1 MGDANFK
8 KKTLS
13 MKPQYSLCYFHKL
26 GIGILL
32 VLTILFLF
40 HPQAYK
46 RECQDV
52 QSVYFSFLQA
62 GDYVLDYTLT
72 AAPAK
77 EASVLVMSETAVDSD
92 NNAGVVFARK
102 TLERD
107 DVYGSLD
114 IHLEQNVYGVKV
126 QIRQNS
132 GEGVAFSGLKIQSV
146 QLLCTDHYL
155 MSLLCFFSALG
166 IAFLGLYV
174 PADKYKLTFLAVC
187 FGLLASLPMA
197 NDFLIETVPDTGF
210 HLARL
215 ESVYQGLRACEFPVR
230 IGSVQM
236 NGYGSLSAVMYPQ
249 LFLYPAAL
257 LRFFRVSLMMCYK
270 LLVLGLNVG
279 CALLAYYA
287 VKNICKSEKT
297 GIIASFLYTFSAYRL
312 INVYQRGALGESL
325 AMTFLPLIM
334 WGIYEVLW
342 GDHRKWYLLALG
354 VSAVLQSHVLSVEM
368 CMFFLVA
375 AVLGRCLQKERRQLG
390 MRIFAGIKAAVLT
403 IFLNMSFLI
412 PFLFFCGEDLQ
423 CFHMPN
429 ELSESL
435 LYFNQMFFSFPHA
448 DGTNKGLGT
457 LSGEMPL
464 TVGGVLLL
472 GMILF
477 VVMVSKSA
485 VSKAAVSGASESVAL
500 ESETAESGGAESKSE
515 ESGWHEERVGIHCL
529 ACGLTALLLT
539 SWIFPWGTLSR
550 IPVFNTIACSLQF
563 AWRFLGLASLFLC
576 VVTAVGLKLF
586 EGKEQGRKWIYG
598 CTALLVFLSVS
609 YFFEM
614 SARESRQNSDK
625 MAING
630 SDITDSLYMYYDG
643 ESFKAH
649 HLNPAYQT
657 PEMRSTGQQAVYS
670 GLLRQG
676 SRLWVEVTP
685 GTASN
690 DVLIFPVYYYPGYKV
705 SVNGEVVECYNYDTQ
720 LACDMPSEHA
730 EVEVRFTGP
739 AAFPA
744 GDIISLCTL
753 ITCVIYIY
761 LSRRK
766 K

>member
-1 MGDANFK
+1 MKKMFHKRARERKNMSDMIFK
-8 KKTLS
+8 KKTLVI
-13 MKPQYSLCYFHKL
+13 KPRYSLCYFHKL
-26 GIGILL
+26 GICIFL
-32 VLTILFLF
+32 VLTFMFLF

-72 AAPAK
+72 AYPAAG
-77 EASVLVMSETAVDSD
+77 ASVLVMSETAVDSD

-102 TLERD
+102 PLERD
-107 DVYGSLD
+107 DVYGSLNL
-114 IHLEQNVYGVKV
+114 HLEQDVNDVNVR
-126 QIRQNS
+126 IRQNS
-132 GEGVAFSGLKIQSV
+132 GEGVVFSEFKIQSV
-146 QLLCTDHYL
+146 QLLCTDHYM

-174 PADKYKLTFLAVC
+174 PADRYKLPFLAVG

-215 ESVYQGLRACEFPVR
+215 ESVYQGLCAGEFPVR

-236 NGYGSLSAVMYPQ
+236 SGYGSLSAVMYPQ
-249 LFLYPAAL
+249 LFLYPVAL

-270 LLVLGLNVG
+270 LLVLGLNMG

-297 GIIASFLYTFSAYRL
+297 GIIASLLYTFSTYRL

-375 AVLGRCLQKERRQLG
+375 AVLGRCMQKDRRQLG

-403 IFLNMSFLI
+403 IILNLSFLI

-429 ELSESL
+429 ELSQSL

-448 DGTNKGLGT
+448 DGSNKGLGT

-477 VVMVSKSA
+477 VAMISKSA
-485 VSKAAVSGASESVAL
+485 ASKAVVSGAL
-500 ESETAESGGAESKSE
+500 ESESAASGR
-515 ESGWHEERVGIHCL
+515 HEERVGVYCL

-539 SWIFPWGTLSR
+539 SWIFPWETLSR
-550 IPVFNTIACSLQF
+550 IPIFNAIACSLQF

-586 EGKEQGRKWIYG
+586 EEKEQGRRWIYG
-598 CTALLVFLSVS
+598 CAVLLVFLSAS

-614 SARESRQNSDK
+614 SARESRQSSDK

-630 SDITDSLYMYYDG
+630 YSITDSLYMYYDG

-649 HLNPAYQT
+649 HLNPAYKI
-657 PEMRSTGQQAVYS
+657 PEMRSAVQPASYS
-670 GLLRQG
+670 GLQRQG
-676 SRLWVEVTP
+676 SRLLVEVTP
-685 GTASN
+685 GTASE
-690 DVLIFPVYYYPGYKV
+690 DVLIFPMYYYPGYKV
-705 SVNGEVVECYNYDTQ
+705 SVNGEAVECYNFDTQ
-720 LACDMPSEHA
+720 LACDMPSEYA
-730 EVEVRFTGP
+730 EVEVCFAGP
-739 AAFPA
+739 AAFRV
-744 GDIISLCTL
+744 GDIISLCAV
-753 ITCVIYIY
+753 ITCVIYIS

>member
-1 MGDANFK
+1 MSDTNFMK
-8 KKTLS
+8 NTLFL
-13 MKPQYSLCYFHKL
+13 KPRYSLCYFHKL
-26 GIGILL
+26 GIGIFL
-32 VLTILFLF
+32 VFTILFLF

-72 AAPAK
+72 AAPA
-77 EASVLVMSETAVDSD
+77 EDASVLVMSETAVDSD

-107 DVYGSLD
+107 AVYGSLNL
-114 IHLEQNVYGVKV
+114 HLEQNVYNVNV

-132 GEGVAFSGLKIQSV
+132 GESLVFSGFKIQSV
-146 QLLCTDHYL
+146 QLMCTDHYL

-166 IAFLGLYV
+166 IAFLGRYV
-174 PADKYKLTFLAVC
+174 PVDKYKMLFLAVV

-197 NDFLIETVPDTGF
+197 NDFLIETMPDTGF

-215 ESVYQGLRACEFPVR
+215 ESVYQGLRAGELPVR

-249 LFLYPAAL
+249 FFLYPVAL

-312 INVYQRGALGESL
+312 IDVYQRGALGESL

-342 GDHRKWYLLALG
+342 GDHRKWHLLALG
-354 VSAVLQSHVLSVEM
+354 VSAVLQSHVLSMEM

-390 MRIFAGIKAAVLT
+390 RRIFAGVKAALLA

-429 ELSESL
+429 ELSASL

-448 DGTNKGLGT
+448 DGSNKGLGT

-477 VVMVSKSA
+477 VVMESKTA
-485 VSKAAVSGASESVAL
+485 VSKQRKERA
-500 ESETAESGGAESKSE
+500 
-515 ESGWHEERVGIHCL
+515 HEERVAIYCL

-539 SWIFPWGTLSR
+539 SWIFPWETLSR
-550 IPVFNTIACSLQF
+550 IPVFNAIACSLQF

-586 EGKEQGRKWIYG
+586 EGKEQGRRWIYG
-598 CTALLVFLSVS
+598 CAALLVFLSAS

-614 SARESRQNSDK
+614 SARESGQNSDK

-649 HLNPAYQT
+649 HLNPAYQI

-670 GLLRQG
+670 GLRRQG

-690 DVLIFPVYYYPGYKV
+690 DILIFPIYYYPGYKV

-720 LACDMPSEHA
+720 LACDMPSEYA

-739 AAFPA
+739 ASFRV
-744 GDIISLCTL
+744 GDIISLCTA
-753 ITCVIYIY
+753 ITCVIYIP

>member
-1 MGDANFK
+1 MKKIFHKWARERKNMSGMNFK
-8 KKTLS
+8 KKTLFV
-13 MKPQYSLCYFHKL
+13 KPRYSLCYFHKL
-26 GIGILL
+26 GIGIFL
-32 VLTILFLF
+32 VLASLFLF

-46 RECQDV
+46 REYQDV

-62 GDYVLDYTLT
+62 GDYILDYTLT
-72 AAPAK
+72 ASSAAGD
-77 EASVLVMSETAVDSD
+77 SVLVMSETAVDSD

-107 DVYGSLD
+107 DVYGSLNL
-114 IHLEQNVYGVKV
+114 HLEQNVYGVNV
-126 QIRQNS
+126 RIRQNS
-132 GEGVAFSGLKIQSV
+132 GEGAAFSRLKIQSV

-174 PADKYKLTFLAVC
+174 PADKYKLLFLAVG

-215 ESVYQGLRACEFPVR
+215 ESVYQGLRAGEFPVR

-236 NGYGSLSAVMYPQ
+236 SGYGSLSAVMYPQ
-249 LFLYPAAL
+249 FFLYPAAL

-270 LLVLGLNVG
+270 LLVSGLNVG

-403 IFLNMSFLI
+403 ILLNLSFLI

-448 DGTNKGLGT
+448 DGSNKGLGT

-477 VVMVSKSA
+477 VAVISKSA
-485 VSKAAVSGASESVAL
+485 ASKAVVSGAL
-500 ESETAESGGAESKSE
+500 ESEAAASGR
-515 ESGWHEERVGIHCL
+515 HEERVGVYCL
-529 ACGLTALLLT
+529 VCGLAALVLT
-539 SWIFPWGTLSR
+539 SWIFPWETLSR
-550 IPVFNTIACSLQF
+550 IPLFDAIARSLQF

-586 EGKEQGRKWIYG
+586 EEKEQGRRWIYG
-598 CTALLVFLSVS
+598 CAVLLVFLSAS

-614 SARESRQNSDK
+614 SARESRQSSDK

-630 SDITDSLYMYYDG
+630 YNVTDSLYMYYDG
-643 ESFKAH
+643 ESFGVH
-649 HLNPAYQT
+649 HLNPAYQI
-657 PEMRSTGQQAVYS
+657 PEMRSAGQQASYS
-670 GLLRQG
+670 GLRRQG

-685 GTASN
+685 GTASE

-705 SVNGEVVECYNYDTQ
+705 SVNGEAVECYNYDTQ
-720 LACDMPSEHA
+720 LACDMPSEYA
-730 EVEVRFTGP
+730 EVEVCFTGP
-739 AAFPA
+739 AAFRA
-744 GDIISLCTL
+744 GDIISLFTV
-753 ITCVIYIY
+753 ITCVIYIS
-761 LSRRK
+761 LSRRRK
-766 K
+766 